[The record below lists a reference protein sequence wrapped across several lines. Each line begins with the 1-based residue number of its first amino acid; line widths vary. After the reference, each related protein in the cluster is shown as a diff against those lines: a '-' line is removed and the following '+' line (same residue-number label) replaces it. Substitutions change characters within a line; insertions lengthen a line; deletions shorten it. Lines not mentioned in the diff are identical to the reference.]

1 MADFTS
7 FETVLH
13 KLLQNTGKVH
23 IEIIIN
29 ASPSEKACPSSSV
42 VSVCTSSSDEPKP
55 QNAESGG
62 ISLKIESTGEDIVLF
77 GSCFSV
83 GRSKDCSLTLNT
95 QIQYKTIS
103 RHHLLIYIENGIW
116 YLEDTDS
123 KNGTKLN
130 NRKLMSDE
138 MYKLHDRDVISL
150 GSAENLIFSTIPQ
163 SISA

>member
-95 QIQYKTIS
+95 ELLNLASDYNSPDHSTKV
-103 RHHLLIYIENGIW
+103 RHHPL
-116 YLEDTDS
+116 T
-123 KNGTKLN
+123 
-130 NRKLMSDE
+130 
-138 MYKLHDRDVISL
+138 
-150 GSAENLIFSTIPQ
+150 GSVCL
-163 SISA
+163 